1 MHLPHLGQTSESLL
15 TDMLLSDLVQSLRNK
30 TDQQELSDG
39 KTPSKKPSVK
49 GTVFGFS
56 GLFRDFFAAEHV
68 MPPTLDS
75 LTVINALQRP

>member
-1 MHLPHLGQTSESLL
+1 MEKHCQ
-15 TDMLLSDLVQSLRNK
+15 
-30 TDQQELSDG
+30 
-39 KTPSKKPSVK
+39 KKKNPSVK

-56 GLFRDFFAAEHV
+56 GLFQEFFAAEHV

>member
-1 MHLPHLGQTSESLL
+1 MEKHCQ
-15 TDMLLSDLVQSLRNK
+15 K
-30 TDQQELSDG
+30 KKQQN
-39 KTPSKKPSVK
+39 PSVK

-56 GLFRDFFAAEHV
+56 GLFQEFFAAEHV